1 MSQQRGISRVVNVPR
16 AAPGFVGPGH
26 LAAPVVSPENFE
38 MNDPFILLMDDHLDI
53 RDRPVGGPHP
63 HAGFETVTL
72 ILDGAI
78 FDRDEGGTLNAG
90 EVQWMTAGSGI
101 IHSEDVRTKG
111 KVRLL
116 QLWLTLPKNKRW
128 TAPGFQAID
137 VNAVPVRHELGAE
150 IQVYS
155 GSSGGLHSGTR
166 NHVPVIIVEINLEPH
181 ASAEQDIPS
190 SYNGFAFVID
200 GSVRIGNTVLNTGQV
215 GWLDRPTD
223 NGTSVLRV
231 AAEKSGA
238 RVILYAGQP
247 QGDPI
252 VSYGPFIGD
261 SKQDIA
267 RLFAEYQAGR
277 FPRLSELKSSSS
289 ECFRRSI
296 LGNNVSP
303 WRDSLSP
310 VAGYHC
316 IEAARGGGIP

>member
-1 MSQQRGISRVVNVPR
+1 VTGQ
-16 AAPGFVGPGH
+16 
-26 LAAPVVSPENFE
+26 
-38 MNDPFILLMDDHLDI
+38 
-53 RDRPVGGPHP
+53 VGGPHP

-111 KVRLL
+111 EVRLL

-166 NHVPVIIVEINLEPH
+166 NHVPVIMVEINLEPH
-181 ASAEQDIPS
+181 ASAKQDIPS

-215 GWLDRPTD
+215 GWLDRRTD
-223 NGTSVLRV
+223 NGTRV
-231 AAEKSGA
+231 ACSRRKIWSAGDFIRGTTPRRPH
-238 RVILYAGQP
+238 RVLWSICRRLEAG
-247 QGDPI
+247 
-252 VSYGPFIGD
+252 
-261 SKQDIA
+261 
-267 RLFAEYQAGR
+267 
-277 FPRLSELKSSSS
+277 
-289 ECFRRSI
+289 
-296 LGNNVSP
+296 
-303 WRDSLSP
+303 
-310 VAGYHC
+310 HC
-316 IEAARGGGIP
+316 QTLC